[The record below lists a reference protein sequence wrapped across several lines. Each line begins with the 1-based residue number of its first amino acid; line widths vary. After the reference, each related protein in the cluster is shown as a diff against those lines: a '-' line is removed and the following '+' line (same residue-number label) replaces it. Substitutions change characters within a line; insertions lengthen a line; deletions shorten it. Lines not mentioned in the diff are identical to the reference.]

1 MRDLCLTAPFL
12 LALVLTSLSSI
23 QLLPSQTVFP
33 PYLAAITLITI
44 TFTYAILITLITTI
58 TRILWRFNLEYR
70 SRTGPSFRISTEDSR
85 PWWQDP
91 DSLEP
96 TV

>member
-12 LALVLTSLSSI
+12 LALVLTGLLST
-23 QLLPSQTVFP
+23 QLLPSQTAFP
-33 PYLAAITLITI
+33 PYLAAITLVTITI
-44 TFTYAILITLITTI
+44 TYATFITLITTV

-70 SRTGPSFRISTEDSR
+70 NRTGPSIRISTEDSR